1 MLQAA
6 GYRVHAYTS
15 PHLERFNER
24 IRLAGAIIG
33 DTRLADALHRV
44 ERANAGAPIT
54 FFEATTAAAFL
65 AMVET
70 PADVVLLETGLGG
83 RLDAPNLL
91 DRPAVTAVTPIG
103 LEHMASL
110 GAPMA
115 ESAGGKAGLP
125 QQGVAA
131 VLAPPPTAA
140 ARGAAHGA

>member
-70 PADVVLLETGLGG
+70 RSEEHTSELQSLM
-83 RLDAPNLL
+83 RISY
-91 DRPAVTAVTPIG
+91 AVFCLKKKTNKKKWTHKI
-103 LEHMASL
+103 M
-110 GAPMA
+110 
-115 ESAGGKAGLP
+115 
-125 QQGVAA
+125 
-131 VLAPPPTAA
+131 
-140 ARGAAHGA
+140 RAHKV

>member
-70 PADVVLLETGLGG
+70 PAAVVLLETGLGG
-83 RLDAPNLL
+83 RLDATNVLP
-91 DRPAVTAVTPIG
+91 RPAVPAITPVG
-103 LEHMASL
+103 ME
-110 GAPMA
+110 P
-115 ESAGGKAGLP
+115 
-125 QQGVAA
+125 
-131 VLAPPPTAA
+131 LARKPVVMGQTDA
-140 ARGAAHGA
+140 